1 MWDVWKEIWKWAI
14 DNYIFHAVIV
24 ISIFFLIFFPGRL
37 YRLFGKI
44 KKVKAGPFELQT
56 GEKEEIDPNTPCP
69 YKKSRD
75 ITFGALRDVDSKV
88 DRLSAEMREIMAI
101 VKNMS
106 IDQQKSSFYDEH
118 QPDAER
124 LAAGLKYIY
133 QGGNGFT
140 KPDVAAFAGEH
151 KDIYNALTRVKP
163 ELRLS
168 RE

>member
-1 MWDVWKEIWKWAI
+1 LWSDIWKWII
-14 DNYIFHAVIV
+14 DNYIFHAIIV
-24 ISIFFLIFFPGRL
+24 ISVFFLIFFPGRL
-37 YRLFGKI
+37 YRAFGKF
-44 KKVKAGPFELQT
+44 KKIKAGAFELQT
-56 GEKEEIDPNTPCP
+56 GEEIDPDTPCP

-75 ITFGALRDVDSKV
+75 ITFGQLRDVDSKV
-88 DRLSAEMREIMAI
+88 DKLTIEVQEIMAI

-106 IDQQKSSFYDEH
+106 IDQQKSSFYDEY

-140 KPDVAAFAGEH
+140 KPDVIKFAEGH

>member
-1 MWDVWKEIWKWAI
+1 MWNEIWKWMI
-14 DNYIFHAVIV
+14 DNYIFHAIIV
-24 ISIFFLIFFPGRL
+24 ISVVFLIFFPGRL
-37 YRLFGKI
+37 YRAFGKF
-44 KKVKAGPFELQT
+44 KKVKAGPFELQADET
-56 GEKEEIDPNTPCP
+56 IDPNTPCP

-75 ITFGALRDVDSKV
+75 ITFGQLRDVDSKV
-88 DRLSAEMREIMAI
+88 DKLTAEVQEIMAI

-140 KPDVAAFAGEH
+140 KPDVIVFANEH
-151 KDIYNALTRVKP
+151 RDIYNALTRIKP
-163 ELRLS
+163 ELRLIYQGGGV
-168 RE
+168 

>member
-1 MWDVWKEIWKWAI
+1 MWNEFWKIFYGE
-14 DNYIFHAVIV
+14 YIFHAIV
-24 ISIFFLIFFPGRL
+24 VVAIIFLIFFPGRL
-37 YRLFGKI
+37 HRVFRGF
-44 KKVKAGPFELQT
+44 KKFKAGPLELQAADQ
-56 GEKEEIDPNTPCP
+56 EIDPNTPCP
-69 YKKSRD
+69 YTKSRD
-75 ITFGALRDVDSKV
+75 ITFGALRGVDEKV
-88 DRLSAEMREIMAI
+88 DKLAVEVEKIMAI

-106 IDQQKSSFYDEH
+106 IDQQKTSFYDEH

-124 LAAGLKYIY
+124 LAAGLKYVY

-140 KPDVAAFAGEH
+140 KPDVIAFAANH